1 MCVCETDV
9 CVVVWLVVLLV
20 QLASD
25 DDCNGVLTSCVTV
38 SVTAGAS
45 YAIQVDGY
53 NGAWGPVTLRVSE
66 AAPANDNYA
75 K

>member
-1 MCVCETDV
+1 M
-9 CVVVWLVVLLV
+9 VLLV

-25 DDCNGVLTSCVTV
+25 DDCSGVLTSCVTV

-53 NGAWGPVTLRVSE
+53 NGNWGAVSLLVT
-66 AAPANDNYA
+66 AA
-75 K
+75 